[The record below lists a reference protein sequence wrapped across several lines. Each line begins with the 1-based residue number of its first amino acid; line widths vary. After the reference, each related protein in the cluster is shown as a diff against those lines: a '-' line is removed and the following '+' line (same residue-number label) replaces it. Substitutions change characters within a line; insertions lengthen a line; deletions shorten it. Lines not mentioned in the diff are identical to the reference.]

1 MALNDKLK
9 GLLGVQTNVPKIDW
23 CSYKGI
29 IIAPPKF
36 GKTTLGSLIPNSI
49 LLAFE
54 QGYDS
59 LQLDKKDIHDWSEFT
74 EFVDALEENIED
86 IGDAI
91 RLVVFDTAH
100 RAFDMCGQHMLKVC
114 NREKGKRYARLQ
126 NVPYAEGLERRDEE
140 FRKQLL
146 RLDALGIKWIMLGH
160 TTTKTI
166 NKEGQD
172 PYQVVDHDFEK
183 RLADIIVKDASYMLI
198 GENYIENDEDGNVIS
213 KRKFIAKN
221 DGLNQAGGR
230 VFIGEDILFDTEE
243 EFVEKFKN
251 IFTDIVLKKN
261 NIDVSIKE
269 QKLEE
274 EHKDVLDNISKVA
287 KEIKTRDEL
296 EKEIKDL
303 VSNLASNK
311 KAQVMNYLMDSYG
324 SKSLKERT
332 IEELQGILQK
342 CSEMK

>member
-59 LQLDKKDIHDWSEFT
+59 LTIDKKDIHDWTEFT
-74 EFVDALEENIED
+74 DFVDALEDNIEE
-86 IGDAI
+86 IGDSI

-100 RAFDMCGQHMLKVC
+100 RAFDMCGQYMLKVC
-114 NREKGKRYARLQ
+114 NREKGKKYARLQ

-160 TTTKTI
+160 TTTKNI

-172 PYQVVDHDFEK
+172 PYTIVDHDFEK

-198 GENYIENDEDGNVIS
+198 GENYTENDEDGNIIS

-230 VFIGEDILFDTEE
+230 VFIGEDILFDTED
-243 EFVEKFKN
+243 EFVDKFKS

-261 NIDVSIKE
+261 NIKASDKD
-269 QKLEE
+269 KKMEE
-274 EHKDVLDNISKVA
+274 EHKEVMENITKVA
-287 KEIKTRDEL
+287 TEIKTQKEL
-296 EKEIKDL
+296 GEEIKKIVGEL
-303 VSNLASNK
+303 STTNRQK
-311 KAQVMNYLMDSYG
+311 FFNYLIDTFG
-324 SKSLKERT
+324 TRSLKERT
-332 IEELQGILQK
+332 VEELEDILNK
-342 CSEMK
+342 CKTL

>member
-9 GLLGVQTNVPKIDW
+9 GLLGVQTNIPKVDW

-29 IIAPPKF
+29 MIAPPKF
-36 GKTTLGSLIPNSI
+36 GKTTLGSLIPNSV

-59 LQLDKKDIHDWSEFT
+59 LTIDKKDIHDWSEFT
-74 EFVDALEENIED
+74 EFVDALEENIEE

-100 RAFDMCGQHMLKVC
+100 RAFDMCGQYILRVC
-114 NREKGKRYARLQ
+114 NREKGKKYARLQ
-126 NVPYAEGLERRDEE
+126 NVPYAEGLDRRDEE

-166 NKEGQD
+166 NKEGQE
-172 PYQVVDHDFEK
+172 PYTITDHDFEK

-198 GENYIENDEDGNVIS
+198 GQNYIETSEEDGSIVS

-243 EFVEKFKN
+243 EFVEKFKG
-251 IFTDIVLKKN
+251 IFTDKILKKN
-261 NIDVSIKE
+261 NIKDADK
-269 QKLEE
+269 KLAE
-274 EHKDVLDNISKVA
+274 EHKEVIANINKVVEERKSK
-287 KEIKTRDEL
+287 DEL
-296 EKEIKDL
+296 EATIKEL
-303 VSNLASNK
+303 VNGFTDNNK
-311 KAQVMNYLMDSYG
+311 KIVMTYLVENFG
-324 SKSLKERT
+324 SKSLKERNA
-332 IEELQGILQK
+332 EELQEILDK
-342 CSEMK
+342 CNSLK